1 MPIYNVPGVYVEE
14 VLSGNR
20 PIAAQSTSTPVFVGT
35 GGRKDAPRGVPTAVT
50 SWTQYAT
57 TFLGDGPMTP
67 LSHAVNGFFLN
78 TQGRCYVLDIGQ
90 GSLSGTATSPGLA
103 VLEPLEDI
111 AIVAAPGYTTPAD
124 YEAVI
129 GHCEAMRDRVAIL
142 DVHGADAFVPTGN
155 ATADQASVGKP
166 VGNDLRRGL
175 ITLPTLRYAEAHG
188 SDLDLA
194 CALRGECD
202 RVTYDR
208 LIDRIR
214 HSDAIEAARHEASS
228 AGQRAVLA
236 LRVFPDSP
244 HRAALIGLV
253 DEYARR
259 VV

>member
-1 MPIYNVPGVYVEE
+1 M
-14 VLSGNR
+14 
-20 PIAAQSTSTPVFVGT
+20 IAPA
-35 GGRKDAPRGVPTAVT
+35 
-50 SWTQYAT
+50 
-57 TFLGDGPMTP
+57 
-67 LSHAVNGFFLN
+67 H
-78 TQGRCYVLDIGQ
+78 
-90 GSLSGTATSPGLA
+90 
-103 VLEPLEDI
+103 
-111 AIVAAPGYTTPAD
+111 VA
-124 YEAVI
+124 
-129 GHCEAMRDRVAIL
+129 
-142 DVHGADAFVPTGN
+142 
-155 ATADQASVGKP
+155 
-166 VGNDLRRGL
+166 LRRGAWVQ
-175 ITLPTLRYAEAHG
+175 P
-188 SDLDLA
+188 DLA